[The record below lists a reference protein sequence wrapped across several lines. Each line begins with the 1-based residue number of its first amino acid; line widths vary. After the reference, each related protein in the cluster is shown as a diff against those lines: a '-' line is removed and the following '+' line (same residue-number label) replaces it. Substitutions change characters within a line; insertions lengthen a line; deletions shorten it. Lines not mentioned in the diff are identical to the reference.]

1 MSRPRKPIKGVDPQ
15 LLIKDA
21 AKLLPEPSR
30 RFFLRGAASLGA
42 LAVLT
47 GCDIVDG
54 PTSENA
60 LRVISNFNDR
70 VQARIFNPNT
80 LATEYPESA
89 ITRPF
94 PFNAYYSEDEA
105 PEVDGDT
112 YQLEIGGLVDNKKPW
127 TLPELNKLPEVS
139 QITRHV
145 CVEGW
150 GAMGSGQG

>member
-1 MSRPRKPIKGVDPQ
+1 MSRQRKPIPGVDPK

-21 AKLLPEPSR
+21 AKLLPVPSR
-30 RFFLRGAASLGA
+30 RLFLRGAASLGA
-42 LAVLT
+42 LATLT

-54 PTSENA
+54 PTAESA
-60 LRVISNFNDR
+60 LRGISNFNDW

-105 PEVDGDT
+105 PEIDGDK
-112 YQLEIGGLVDNKKPW
+112 YQLEIGGLVENKKPW
-127 TLPELNKLPEVS
+127 TRPETHTL
-139 QITRHV
+139 R
-145 CVEGW
+145 
-150 GAMGSGQG
+150 